1 LVGADYDS
9 GADGMSL
16 REYFA
21 AKAMQGYLAG
31 WATSPP
37 GFQPRQMARF
47 CFEIADAMI
56 LEREARRV

>member
-1 LVGADYDS
+1 
-9 GADGMSL
+9 MSL